1 MVSAPRLYF
10 RLCGSLDK
18 EKTFVGGVVGNILVM
33 FFSLLFPPAEL
44 SL

>member
-18 EKTFVGGVVGNILVM
+18 EKTFVGGVVGNIM
-33 FFSLLFPPAEL
+33 FFSFLFPPAEL